1 MGQKLEILSIKYL
14 PKFSALKG
22 WFTLKN
28 VFGMNFFIITLH
40 NIRNVNS
47 VSYSQYHRT
56 TEEVCCKCM
65 SEHPH

>member
-1 MGQKLEILSIKYL
+1 MGQKLCKC
-14 PKFSALKG
+14 PALKG

-28 VFGMNFFIITLH
+28 VFGVNFFIITLH

-56 TEEVCCKCM
+56 TEVLLQMHVKACALTNR
-65 SEHPH
+65 